1 MKPDWTA
8 PATLLADPEWVRAR
22 IGGAAKL
29 YGCAR
34 PEVLGTIWW
43 YSLSS
48 VLVAPA
54 LESLAAATDGAAS
67 PVLPGRAERSAAA
80 GSVPPGQ
87 AQSSASGPTAVQAPS
102 GQAQRSAS
110 DPTAVP
116 TSPGQPQHAVSEPA
130 TNPTPPDRT
139 ATPAGRSPR
148 LVLADPSLDAM
159 EIDLLADGRF
169 LGARSTRSLIGGLPE
184 LGTAFGEALGAAI
197 TTIAAVTG
205 ARARALG
212 AIAADSIGNR
222 LLWTPDPERAMA
234 LAEPLVAAIGLDL
247 PKPRFVRV
255 GRTPAVRRASC
266 CLIYEVGNPKCVS
279 CPRQTPAEREARLR
293 AALG

>member
-1 MKPDWTA
+1 VKPDWTA
-8 PATLLADPEWVRAR
+8 PATLLADAEWVRAR

-54 LESLAAATDGAAS
+54 VEGLIAGA
-67 PVLPGRAERSAAA
+67 P
-80 GSVPPGQ
+80 
-87 AQSSASGPTAVQAPS
+87 
-102 GQAQRSAS
+102 
-110 DPTAVP
+110 
-116 TSPGQPQHAVSEPA
+116 
-130 TNPTPPDRT
+130 
-139 ATPAGRSPR
+139 
-148 LVLADPSLDAM
+148 ADPSLDAL

-169 LGARSTRSLIGGLPE
+169 LGARSTRPLAGGLPE
-184 LGTAFGEALGAAI
+184 LGAAFASALGTAI
-197 TTIAAVTG
+197 ATIAAVTG
-205 ARARALG
+205 ARERALG
-212 AIAADSIGNR
+212 AIATDSIGNR
-222 LLWTPDPERAMA
+222 LLWTSDPERAMA
-234 LAEPLVAAIGLDL
+234 LAEPLVAAIGLGL

-279 CPRQTPAEREARLR
+279 CPRQTPAERDARLR

>member
-1 MKPDWTA
+1 MMPDWTA
-8 PATLLADPEWVRAR
+8 SATRLADAEWVRAR

-54 LESLAAATDGAAS
+54 IEGLVAGT
-67 PVLPGRAERSAAA
+67 PV
-80 GSVPPGQ
+80 
-87 AQSSASGPTAVQAPS
+87 
-102 GQAQRSAS
+102 
-110 DPTAVP
+110 
-116 TSPGQPQHAVSEPA
+116 
-130 TNPTPPDRT
+130 
-139 ATPAGRSPR
+139 
-148 LVLADPSLDAM
+148 DPSLDAV
-159 EIDLLADGRF
+159 ELDLVADGRF
-169 LGARSTRSLIGGLPE
+169 LGARSTRRLDGGLPE
-184 LGTAFGEALGAAI
+184 VGAALATALGTAI
-197 TTIAAVTG
+197 TTIAAVSG
-205 ARARALG
+205 ARERALG
-212 AIAADSIGNR
+212 AIATDSIGNR

-234 LAEPLVAAIGLDL
+234 LAEPLVEAVGLGL

-279 CPRQTPAEREARLR
+279 CPRQTPEEREARLR

>member
-8 PATLLADPEWVRAR
+8 SATRLADAEWVRAR

-54 LESLAAATDGAAS
+54 MEGLVAGAPVDPSLAAVELD
-67 PVLPGRAERSAAA
+67 
-80 GSVPPGQ
+80 
-87 AQSSASGPTAVQAPS
+87 
-102 GQAQRSAS
+102 
-110 DPTAVP
+110 
-116 TSPGQPQHAVSEPA
+116 
-130 TNPTPPDRT
+130 
-139 ATPAGRSPR
+139 
-148 LVLADPSLDAM
+148 LV
-159 EIDLLADGRF
+159 ADGRF
-169 LGARSTRSLIGGLPE
+169 LGARSTRPLDGGLPAVGAALTDA
-184 LGTAFGEALGAAI
+184 LGTAI
-197 TTIAAVTG
+197 STIAAVSG
-205 ARARALG
+205 ARERALG
-212 AIAADSIGNR
+212 AIATDSIGNR

-279 CPRQTPAEREARLR
+279 CPRQTPSEREARLR

>member
-8 PATLLADPEWVRAR
+8 PATLLADAEWVRAR

-54 LESLAAATDGAAS
+54 VEGLIAGA
-67 PVLPGRAERSAAA
+67 P
-80 GSVPPGQ
+80 
-87 AQSSASGPTAVQAPS
+87 
-102 GQAQRSAS
+102 
-110 DPTAVP
+110 
-116 TSPGQPQHAVSEPA
+116 
-130 TNPTPPDRT
+130 
-139 ATPAGRSPR
+139 
-148 LVLADPSLDAM
+148 ADPSLDAL

-169 LGARSTRSLIGGLPE
+169 LGARSTRPLAGGLPE
-184 LGTAFGEALGAAI
+184 LGAAFAAALGTAI
-197 TTIAAVTG
+197 ATIAAVTG
-205 ARARALG
+205 ARERALG
-212 AIAADSIGNR
+212 AIATDSIGNR
-222 LLWTPDPERAMA
+222 LLWTSDPERAIT
-234 LAEPLVAAIGLDL
+234 LAEPLVAAIGLGL

-279 CPRQTPAEREARLR
+279 CPRQTPAERDARLR

>member
-1 MKPDWTA
+1 
-8 PATLLADPEWVRAR
+8 
-22 IGGAAKL
+22 
-29 YGCAR
+29 
-34 PEVLGTIWW
+34 
-43 YSLSS
+43 
-48 VLVAPA
+48 
-54 LESLAAATDGAAS
+54 
-67 PVLPGRAERSAAA
+67 
-80 GSVPPGQ
+80 
-87 AQSSASGPTAVQAPS
+87 
-102 GQAQRSAS
+102 
-110 DPTAVP
+110 
-116 TSPGQPQHAVSEPA
+116 
-130 TNPTPPDRT
+130 
-139 ATPAGRSPR
+139 
-148 LVLADPSLDAM
+148 M

-169 LGARSTRSLIGGLPE
+169 LGARSTRSLVGGLPE
-184 LGTAFGEALGAAI
+184 LGIAFGEALEAAI

-222 LLWTPDPERAMA
+222 LLWTPDPERARA

-279 CPRQTPAEREARLR
+279 CPRQTPAERDARLR

>member
-8 PATLLADPEWVRAR
+8 PATRLADAEWVRAR

-54 LESLAAATDGAAS
+54 VEGL
-67 PVLPGRAERSAAA
+67 V
-80 GSVPPGQ
+80 
-87 AQSSASGPTAVQAPS
+87 
-102 GQAQRSAS
+102 
-110 DPTAVP
+110 
-116 TSPGQPQHAVSEPA
+116 
-130 TNPTPPDRT
+130 
-139 ATPAGRSPR
+139 AGR
-148 LVLADPSLDAM
+148 LADPSLDAV
-159 EIDLLADGRF
+159 ELDLVADGRF
-169 LGARSTRSLIGGLPE
+169 LGARSTRTLDGGLPE
-184 LGTAFGEALGAAI
+184 LGAALKTALGTAI
-197 TTIAAVTG
+197 GTIAAVSG
-205 ARARALG
+205 ARERALG
-212 AIAADSIGNR
+212 AIATDSIGNR
-222 LLWTPDPERAMA
+222 LLWTPEPERALA

-279 CPRQTPAEREARLR
+279 CPRQTPAERDARLR
-293 AALG
+293 AALSP

>member
-1 MKPDWTA
+1 MKPDWTV
-8 PATLLADPEWVRAR
+8 PATLLADAEWVRAR

-54 LESLAAATDGAAS
+54 LESLVAATEGAAS
-67 PVLPGRAERSAAA
+67 PV
-80 GSVPPGQ
+80 
-87 AQSSASGPTAVQAPS
+87 PT
-102 GQAQRSAS
+102 
-110 DPTAVP
+110 
-116 TSPGQPQHAVSEPA
+116 
-130 TNPTPPDRT
+130 
-139 ATPAGRSPR
+139 GRSPR
-148 LVLADPSLDAM
+148 PALADPSLDAL

-169 LGARSTRSLIGGLPE
+169 LGARSTRPLAGGLPE
-184 LGTAFGEALGAAI
+184 LGAAFGEALGAAI

-212 AIAADSIGNR
+212 AVATDSIGNR

-234 LAEPLVAAIGLDL
+234 LAEPLVASIDLGL

-279 CPRQTPAEREARLR
+279 CPRQTPAERDARLR

>member
-8 PATLLADPEWVRAR
+8 SATRLADAEWVRAR

-54 LESLAAATDGAAS
+54 VEGLVAGAPVDPSLAAVELD
-67 PVLPGRAERSAAA
+67 
-80 GSVPPGQ
+80 
-87 AQSSASGPTAVQAPS
+87 
-102 GQAQRSAS
+102 
-110 DPTAVP
+110 
-116 TSPGQPQHAVSEPA
+116 
-130 TNPTPPDRT
+130 
-139 ATPAGRSPR
+139 
-148 LVLADPSLDAM
+148 LV
-159 EIDLLADGRF
+159 ADGRF
-169 LGARSTRSLIGGLPE
+169 LGARSTRPLDGGLPAVGAALTE
-184 LGTAFGEALGAAI
+184 ALGTAI
-197 TTIAAVTG
+197 STIAAVSG
-205 ARARALG
+205 ARERALG
-212 AIAADSIGNR
+212 AIATDSIGNR

-279 CPRQTPAEREARLR
+279 CPRQTPSEREARLR

>member
-8 PATLLADPEWVRAR
+8 PASSLADAEWVRAR

-54 LESLAAATDGAAS
+54 LDGL
-67 PVLPGRAERSAAA
+67 VA
-80 GSVPPGQ
+80 G
-87 AQSSASGPTAVQAPS
+87 AP
-102 GQAQRSAS
+102 
-110 DPTAVP
+110 
-116 TSPGQPQHAVSEPA
+116 
-130 TNPTPPDRT
+130 
-139 ATPAGRSPR
+139 
-148 LVLADPSLDAM
+148 ADPSLDAV

-169 LGARSTRSLIGGLPE
+169 LGARSTRHLTGGLPE
-184 LGTAFGEALGAAI
+184 LGAAFGEALGTAI
-197 TTIAAVTG
+197 ATIADVTG

-212 AIAADSIGNR
+212 AIATDSIGNR
-222 LLWTPDPERAMA
+222 LLWTSDPERAMT
-234 LAEPLVAAIGLDL
+234 LAEPLVAAIGLGL

-279 CPRQTPAEREARLR
+279 CPRQPPAERDARLR

>member
-1 MKPDWTA
+1 VKPDWTV
-8 PATLLADPEWVRAR
+8 PATLLADAEWVRAR

-54 LESLAAATDGAAS
+54 LESLVAATEGAAS
-67 PVLPGRAERSAAA
+67 PV
-80 GSVPPGQ
+80 
-87 AQSSASGPTAVQAPS
+87 
-102 GQAQRSAS
+102 
-110 DPTAVP
+110 
-116 TSPGQPQHAVSEPA
+116 
-130 TNPTPPDRT
+130 
-139 ATPAGRSPR
+139 PAGRSPR
-148 LVLADPSLDAM
+148 PALADPSLDAL
-159 EIDLLADGRF
+159 EIDLVADGRF
-169 LGARSTRSLIGGLPE
+169 LGARSTRPLAGGLPE
-184 LGTAFGEALGAAI
+184 LGAAFGEALGAAI

-212 AIAADSIGNR
+212 AIATDSIGNR

-234 LAEPLVAAIGLDL
+234 LADPLVAAIGLGL

-255 GRTPAVRRASC
+255 NRTPAVRRASC

>member
-8 PATLLADPEWVRAR
+8 PATLLADAEWVRAR

-54 LESLAAATDGAAS
+54 LEGLVAGA
-67 PVLPGRAERSAAA
+67 
-80 GSVPPGQ
+80 
-87 AQSSASGPTAVQAPS
+87 PT
-102 GQAQRSAS
+102 
-110 DPTAVP
+110 
-116 TSPGQPQHAVSEPA
+116 
-130 TNPTPPDRT
+130 
-139 ATPAGRSPR
+139 
-148 LVLADPSLDAM
+148 DPSLDAM

-169 LGARSTRSLIGGLPE
+169 LGARSTRALAGGLPE
-184 LGTAFGEALGAAI
+184 LGAAFGGALGAAI
-197 TTIAAVTG
+197 TTVAAVTG

-212 AIAADSIGNR
+212 AIATDSIGNR

-247 PKPRFVRV
+247 PKPRFQRV

>member
-8 PATLLADPEWVRAR
+8 PATLLADAEWVRSR

-54 LESLAAATDGAAS
+54 VESLAASASAVLAGHADPAPTAPSAS
-67 PVLPGRAERSAAA
+67 PVSATPSAAHPSAAVPPAGPTPADSAPATPPATPDRA
-80 GSVPPGQ
+80 GSALTGSAAPPAPAGP
-87 AQSSASGPTAVQAPS
+87 SPTA
-102 GQAQRSAS
+102 
-110 DPTAVP
+110 
-116 TSPGQPQHAVSEPA
+116 
-130 TNPTPPDRT
+130 
-139 ATPAGRSPR
+139 
-148 LVLADPSLDAM
+148 LLADPSLDAM
-159 EIDLLADGRF
+159 EIDLVADGRF
-169 LGARSTRSLIGGLPE
+169 LGARSTRRLAGGLPE
-184 LGTAFGEALGAAI
+184 LGAALGKALGAAI
-197 TTIAAVTG
+197 ATIAAVTG
-205 ARARALG
+205 AREPALG
-212 AIAADSIGNR
+212 AIATDSIGNR

-234 LAEPLVAAIGLDL
+234 LAEPLVAAVGLGL

-255 GRTPAVRRASC
+255 GRAPAVRRASC

-279 CPRQTPAEREARLR
+279 CPRQAPAEREARLR

>member
-29 YGCAR
+29 YGCAA

-54 LESLAAATDGAAS
+54 LEGLVAGA
-67 PVLPGRAERSAAA
+67 P
-80 GSVPPGQ
+80 
-87 AQSSASGPTAVQAPS
+87 
-102 GQAQRSAS
+102 
-110 DPTAVP
+110 
-116 TSPGQPQHAVSEPA
+116 
-130 TNPTPPDRT
+130 
-139 ATPAGRSPR
+139 
-148 LVLADPSLDAM
+148 ADPSLDAV

-169 LGARSTRSLIGGLPE
+169 LGARSTRPLAGGLPE
-184 LGTAFGEALGAAI
+184 LGAAFGEALGTAI
-197 TTIAAVTG
+197 ATIADVTG

-212 AIAADSIGNR
+212 AIATDSIGNR

-279 CPRQTPAEREARLR
+279 CPRQTPAERDARLR

>member
-8 PATLLADPEWVRAR
+8 PATRLADAEWVRAR

-54 LESLAAATDGAAS
+54 VEGLVAGT
-67 PVLPGRAERSAAA
+67 PV
-80 GSVPPGQ
+80 
-87 AQSSASGPTAVQAPS
+87 
-102 GQAQRSAS
+102 
-110 DPTAVP
+110 DPA
-116 TSPGQPQHAVSEPA
+116 
-130 TNPTPPDRT
+130 
-139 ATPAGRSPR
+139 
-148 LVLADPSLDAM
+148 LDAV
-159 EIDLLADGRF
+159 ELDLVADGRF
-169 LGARSTRSLIGGLPE
+169 LGARSTRALDGGLPE
-184 LGTAFGEALGAAI
+184 LGAALAGALGTAI
-197 TTIAAVTG
+197 ATIAAVSG
-205 ARARALG
+205 ARERALG
-212 AIAADSIGNR
+212 AIATDSIGNR
-222 LLWTPDPERAMA
+222 LLWTPDPDRAMA
-234 LAEPLVAAIGLDL
+234 LAEPLVSAIGLGL

-279 CPRQTPAEREARLR
+279 CPRQTPEEREARLR

>member
-8 PATLLADPEWVRAR
+8 PATLLADAEWVRAR

-29 YGCAR
+29 YGCAA
-34 PEVLGTIWW
+34 PEILGTIWW

-54 LESLAAATDGAAS
+54 LESLVAATESVAS
-67 PVLPGRAERSAAA
+67 PV
-80 GSVPPGQ
+80 
-87 AQSSASGPTAVQAPS
+87 PS
-102 GQAQRSAS
+102 GGADHSTSVRAASA
-110 DPTAVP
+110 
-116 TSPGQPQHAVSEPA
+116 
-130 TNPTPPDRT
+130 PPE
-139 ATPAGRSPR
+139 GRSPR
-148 LVLADPSLDAM
+148 LTLADPSLDAV

-169 LGARSTRSLIGGLPE
+169 LGARSTRSLSGGLPE
-184 LGTAFGEALGAAI
+184 LGAAFGEALGTAI
-197 TTIAAVTG
+197 ATIAAVTG

-212 AIAADSIGNR
+212 AIATDSIGNR

-234 LAEPLVAAIGLDL
+234 LAEPLVAALGLGL

-279 CPRQTPAEREARLR
+279 CPRQTPSERDARLR

>member
-8 PATLLADPEWVRAR
+8 PATRLADAEWVRAR

-54 LESLAAATDGAAS
+54 VEGL
-67 PVLPGRAERSAAA
+67 V
-80 GSVPPGQ
+80 
-87 AQSSASGPTAVQAPS
+87 
-102 GQAQRSAS
+102 
-110 DPTAVP
+110 
-116 TSPGQPQHAVSEPA
+116 
-130 TNPTPPDRT
+130 
-139 ATPAGRSPR
+139 AGR
-148 LVLADPSLDAM
+148 LADPSLDAV
-159 EIDLLADGRF
+159 ELDLVADGRF
-169 LGARSTRSLIGGLPE
+169 LGARSTRALDGGLPE
-184 LGTAFGEALGAAI
+184 LGAALKTALGTAI
-197 TTIAAVTG
+197 GTIAAVSG
-205 ARARALG
+205 ARERALG
-212 AIAADSIGNR
+212 AIATDSIGNR
-222 LLWTPDPERAMA
+222 LLWTPEPERALA

-279 CPRQTPAEREARLR
+279 CPRQTPAERDARLR
-293 AALG
+293 AALSP

>member
-54 LESLAAATDGAAS
+54 LESLVAATDGTAS
-67 PVLPGRAERSAAA
+67 AVLTGRAERSAAA

-87 AQSSASGPTAVQAPS
+87 TQSSI
-102 GQAQRSAS
+102 S

-116 TSPGQPQHAVSEPA
+116 KSPGQAQHPA
-130 TNPTPPDRT
+130 SALAKNPAPPDRP
-139 ATPAGRSPR
+139 AAGRSPR

-169 LGARSTRSLIGGLPE
+169 LGARSTRSLVGGLPE

-197 TTIAAVTG
+197 TTIATVTG

-234 LAEPLVAAIGLDL
+234 LAEPLVAAIDLDL

-279 CPRQTPAEREARLR
+279 CPRQTPAERDARLR

>member
-8 PATLLADPEWVRAR
+8 PATLLADPEWVRTR

-54 LESLAAATDGAAS
+54 VESLVAAASAGRALDGETADRGESPERADRVAS
-67 PVLPGRAERSAAA
+67 PSPTGTAPAEPSALSAPADPAAA
-80 GSVPPGQ
+80 NH
-87 AQSSASGPTAVQAPS
+87 SAGP
-102 GQAQRSAS
+102 
-110 DPTAVP
+110 
-116 TSPGQPQHAVSEPA
+116 
-130 TNPTPPDRT
+130 
-139 ATPAGRSPR
+139 
-148 LVLADPSLDAM
+148 VLADPSLDAM
-159 EIDLLADGRF
+159 ELDLLADGRF
-169 LGARSTRSLIGGLPE
+169 LGARSTRPLSGGLPE
-184 LGTAFGEALGAAI
+184 LGAALAGALGAAI
-197 TTIAAVTG
+197 ATVAAVTG

-212 AIAADSIGNR
+212 AIATDSIGNR

-234 LAEPLVAAIGLDL
+234 LAEPLVAAIGLGL

-279 CPRQTPAEREARLR
+279 CPRQTPAERDARLR

>member
-8 PATLLADPEWVRAR
+8 SATLLVDAEWVRAR

-54 LESLAAATDGAAS
+54 LEGLVAGA
-67 PVLPGRAERSAAA
+67 P
-80 GSVPPGQ
+80 
-87 AQSSASGPTAVQAPS
+87 
-102 GQAQRSAS
+102 
-110 DPTAVP
+110 
-116 TSPGQPQHAVSEPA
+116 
-130 TNPTPPDRT
+130 
-139 ATPAGRSPR
+139 
-148 LVLADPSLDAM
+148 ADPSLDAM

-169 LGARSTRSLIGGLPE
+169 LGARSTRPLAGGLPE
-184 LGTAFGEALGAAI
+184 LGAAFGEALGAAI
-197 TTIAAVTG
+197 ATIAAVTG

-212 AIAADSIGNR
+212 AIATDSIGNR

-247 PKPRFVRV
+247 PKPRFLRV

-279 CPRQTPAEREARLR
+279 CPRQTPAERDARLR

>member
-1 MKPDWTA
+1 VKPDWTA
-8 PATLLADPEWVRAR
+8 PATLLADAEWVRAR

-54 LESLAAATDGAAS
+54 LEGLVAGA
-67 PVLPGRAERSAAA
+67 P
-80 GSVPPGQ
+80 
-87 AQSSASGPTAVQAPS
+87 
-102 GQAQRSAS
+102 
-110 DPTAVP
+110 
-116 TSPGQPQHAVSEPA
+116 
-130 TNPTPPDRT
+130 
-139 ATPAGRSPR
+139 
-148 LVLADPSLDAM
+148 ADPSLDAM

-169 LGARSTRSLIGGLPE
+169 LGARSTRPLAGGLPE
-184 LGTAFGEALGAAI
+184 LGAAFGEALGAAI
-197 TTIAAVTG
+197 ATIAAVTG

-212 AIAADSIGNR
+212 AIATDSIGNR

-279 CPRQTPAEREARLR
+279 CPRQTPAERDARLR

>member
-1 MKPDWTA
+1 MKPDWIA

-29 YGCAR
+29 YGCAA

-54 LESLAAATDGAAS
+54 LEGLVAGA
-67 PVLPGRAERSAAA
+67 P
-80 GSVPPGQ
+80 
-87 AQSSASGPTAVQAPS
+87 
-102 GQAQRSAS
+102 
-110 DPTAVP
+110 
-116 TSPGQPQHAVSEPA
+116 
-130 TNPTPPDRT
+130 
-139 ATPAGRSPR
+139 
-148 LVLADPSLDAM
+148 ADPSLDAV

-169 LGARSTRSLIGGLPE
+169 LGARSTRPLAGGLPE
-184 LGTAFGEALGAAI
+184 LGAAFGGALGTAI
-197 TTIAAVTG
+197 ATIADVTG

-212 AIAADSIGNR
+212 AIATDSIGNR

-279 CPRQTPAEREARLR
+279 CPRQTPAERDARLR

>member
-1 MKPDWTA
+1 MEPDWTA

-54 LESLAAATDGAAS
+54 VEGL
-67 PVLPGRAERSAAA
+67 V
-80 GSVPPGQ
+80 
-87 AQSSASGPTAVQAPS
+87 
-102 GQAQRSAS
+102 
-110 DPTAVP
+110 
-116 TSPGQPQHAVSEPA
+116 
-130 TNPTPPDRT
+130 
-139 ATPAGRSPR
+139 AGRP
-148 LVLADPSLDAM
+148 VDASLDAL
-159 EIDLLADGRF
+159 ELDLVADGRF
-169 LGARSTRSLIGGLPE
+169 LGARSTRPLDGGLP
-184 LGTAFGEALGAAI
+184 ALGAALNASLGTAI
-197 TTIAAVTG
+197 ATIAEVTG
-205 ARARALG
+205 ARPRALG
-212 AIAADSIGNR
+212 AIATDSIANR
-222 LLWTPDPERAMA
+222 LLWTPDPARGQA
-234 LAEPLVAAIGLDL
+234 LAEPLVAATGLDL

-279 CPRQTPAEREARLR
+279 CPRQTPAERDARLR
-293 AALG
+293 DALG

>member
-8 PATLLADPEWVRAR
+8 PATLLADAEWVRSR

-54 LESLAAATDGAAS
+54 LENL
-67 PVLPGRAERSAAA
+67 V
-80 GSVPPGQ
+80 
-87 AQSSASGPTAVQAPS
+87 
-102 GQAQRSAS
+102 
-110 DPTAVP
+110 
-116 TSPGQPQHAVSEPA
+116 
-130 TNPTPPDRT
+130 T
-139 ATPAGRSPR
+139 ATEP
-148 LVLADPSLDAM
+148 LADPSLAAI
-159 EIDLLADGRF
+159 ELDLLADGRF
-169 LGARSTRSLIGGLPE
+169 LGARSTRALAGGLPE
-184 LGTAFGEALGAAI
+184 LGAAFGAALGTAI
-197 TTIAAVTG
+197 ATIAAVTG
-205 ARARALG
+205 ARERALG
-212 AIAADSIGNR
+212 AIATDSLGNR

>member
-8 PATLLADPEWVRAR
+8 PATLLADAEWVRAR

-29 YGCAR
+29 YGCAP

-54 LESLAAATDGAAS
+54 LDGL
-67 PVLPGRAERSAAA
+67 VA
-80 GSVPPGQ
+80 G
-87 AQSSASGPTAVQAPS
+87 AP
-102 GQAQRSAS
+102 
-110 DPTAVP
+110 
-116 TSPGQPQHAVSEPA
+116 
-130 TNPTPPDRT
+130 
-139 ATPAGRSPR
+139 
-148 LVLADPSLDAM
+148 ADPSLDAV

-169 LGARSTRSLIGGLPE
+169 LGARSTRPLAGGLPE
-184 LGTAFGEALGAAI
+184 LGAAFGAALGTAI
-197 TTIAAVTG
+197 ATIAGVTG
-205 ARARALG
+205 ARTRALG
-212 AIAADSIGNR
+212 AIATDSIGNR
-222 LLWTPDPERAMA
+222 LLWTSDPERAMA
-234 LAEPLVAAIGLDL
+234 LAEPLVAAIGLGL

-279 CPRQTPAEREARLR
+279 CPRQTPAERDARLR

>member
-1 MKPDWTA
+1 MRPDLTV
-8 PATLLADPEWVRAR
+8 PATLLADPAWVRAR

-54 LESLAAATDGAAS
+54 LDG
-67 PVLPGRAERSAAA
+67 LIA
-80 GSVPPGQ
+80 G
-87 AQSSASGPTAVQAPS
+87 AP
-102 GQAQRSAS
+102 
-110 DPTAVP
+110 
-116 TSPGQPQHAVSEPA
+116 
-130 TNPTPPDRT
+130 
-139 ATPAGRSPR
+139 
-148 LVLADPSLDAM
+148 ADPSLDAV
-159 EIDLLADGRF
+159 EIDLVADGRF
-169 LGARSTRSLIGGLPE
+169 LGARSTRPLSGGLPE
-184 LGTAFGEALGAAI
+184 LGTALGAALGTAI

-212 AIAADSIGNR
+212 AIATDSIGNR
-222 LLWTPDPERAMA
+222 LLWTRDPERAMA

-255 GRTPAVRRASC
+255 GRTLAVRRASC

-279 CPRQTPAEREARLR
+279 CPRQPPAERDARLR
-293 AALG
+293 EALG

>member
-8 PATLLADPEWVRAR
+8 SATRLADAEWVRAR

-54 LESLAAATDGAAS
+54 VDGLVAGT
-67 PVLPGRAERSAAA
+67 PV
-80 GSVPPGQ
+80 
-87 AQSSASGPTAVQAPS
+87 
-102 GQAQRSAS
+102 
-110 DPTAVP
+110 
-116 TSPGQPQHAVSEPA
+116 
-130 TNPTPPDRT
+130 
-139 ATPAGRSPR
+139 
-148 LVLADPSLDAM
+148 DPSLDAV
-159 EIDLLADGRF
+159 ELDLVADGRF
-169 LGARSTRSLIGGLPE
+169 LGARSSRPLPGGLPE
-184 LGTAFGEALGAAI
+184 LGTALTAALGTAI
-197 TTIAAVTG
+197 ATIAAVSG
-205 ARARALG
+205 ARERALG
-212 AIAADSIGNR
+212 AIATDSIGNR

-234 LAEPLVAAIGLDL
+234 LAGPLVAAIDLDL

-255 GRTPAVRRASC
+255 GRTFAVRRASC
-266 CLIYEVGNPKCVS
+266 CLIYEAGNPKCAS
-279 CPRQTPAEREARLR
+279 CPRQTPEEREARLR